1 MSCCTRSLVTMA
13 PAAGKHGHA
22 MPHLTGHDRRCLK
35 GLPHQSR
42 QYLASRDTLFVSQL
56 LHGDQNVVFYGKR
69 RPHASDATASDAAR
83 QFSAVRR
90 EAAVRRLVQSRG
102 GSGKPEYYDRA
113 ADVGAQTDRAASEPV
128 RFAELPKLFDDW
140 NAEQV
145 EPGPNPKILTHLGDW
160 PTRPLATCQARR
172 GTSMWKWCSPRRS
185 NCLSVMSS
193 MSARTLATI
202 FAATSRWC
210 FSRNDSK

>member
-1 MSCCTRSLVTMA
+1 MA

-83 QFSAVRR
+83 QFSAVQWQ
-90 EAAVRRLVQSRG
+90 AAVRR
-102 GSGKPEYYDRA
+102 
-113 ADVGAQTDRAASEPV
+113 
-128 RFAELPKLFDDW
+128 RFAEVCLNLPDW
-140 NAEQV
+140 RSRS
-145 EPGPNPKILTHLGDW
+145 PF
-160 PTRPLATCQARR
+160 PTI
-172 GTSMWKWCSPRRS
+172 W
-185 NCLSVMSS
+185 
-193 MSARTLATI
+193 TLAELPW
-202 FAATSRWC
+202 AVLSCPYWNTSWNR
-210 FSRNDSK
+210 S